1 MKKFVINV
9 DDKLLD
15 DLKHRLNIIR
25 WPDEIPK
32 SKWTQGTN
40 LDYLKELVEYWK
52 TDFNWKIHENS
63 LNKFNNF
70 IVNIKDFKIHFIYE
84 KSPNKNAIPIV
95 LTHGWPGTFYEM
107 HKIIPLL
114 TNPEIN
120 GGNPKDSFDV
130 IVPSLPGYGFS
141 SKPTRHGINI
151 RETSKMWDSLM
162 TDTLGYKK
170 YAAYG
175 GDIGT
180 GVTSQLGYMYPN
192 KIIGIHMIAN
202 LINGL
207 QPYLGT
213 GSKPLTENEYAHNN
227 RTKKWMAR
235 EGAYYRMHSTKPQTL
250 SYGLNDSP
258 VGLASWI
265 IEKYY
270 AWSDCDGD
278 IESSFTKDE
287 LLVTLTIYWVT
298 ETINSS
304 IRMYLEY
311 QKLNDQHIYNHL
323 KKSEKITTPARIVV
337 FPGDISDPPKEWGER
352 VYNSLSWQKMPKG
365 GHFAAL
371 EEPELLVN
379 DIREFFRILR

>member
-1 MKKFVINV
+1 MNLFKIDINEEIL
-9 DDKLLD
+9 K
-15 DLKHRLNIIR
+15 DLKYRLENTR
-25 WPDEIPK
+25 WPDEIPGLE
-32 SKWTQGTN
+32 WQLGTN

-52 TDFNWKIHENS
+52 NDFDWQKHETA
-63 LNKFNNF
+63 LNQFDHF
-70 IVNIKDFKIHFIYE
+70 ITNIEGLKIHFIHQ
-84 KSPNKNAIPIV
+84 KSSHKDAIPIV

-107 HKIIPLL
+107 HKMIPLL

-120 GGNPKDSFDV
+120 GGNSTDSFDV

-141 SKPTRHGINI
+141 SKPTKHGINI
-151 RETSKMWDSLM
+151 RETAKMWHSLM
-162 TDTLGYKK
+162 TDTLGYKR

-180 GVTSQLGYMYPN
+180 GVTSQLGYMYPD

-207 QPYLGT
+207 QPYLGP
-213 GSKPLTENEYAHNN
+213 GSKSLSKIEQAHTN
-227 RTKKWMAR
+227 RTKKWMAE
-235 EGAYYRMHSTKPQTL
+235 EGGYYRMHSTKPQTL

-265 IEKYY
+265 IEKYR
-270 AWSDCDGD
+270 AWSDCNGD

-287 LLVTLTIYWVT
+287 LLITLTIYWAT

-304 IRMYLEY
+304 IRMYFEY
-311 QKLNDQHIYNHL
+311 QNLNDENIYNNL
-323 KKSEKITTPARIVV
+323 KKSEKINTPARIVV
-337 FPGDISDPPKEWGER
+337 FPGDISDPPKEWADR
-352 VYNSLSWQKMPKG
+352 VYNSLSWQKMSKG